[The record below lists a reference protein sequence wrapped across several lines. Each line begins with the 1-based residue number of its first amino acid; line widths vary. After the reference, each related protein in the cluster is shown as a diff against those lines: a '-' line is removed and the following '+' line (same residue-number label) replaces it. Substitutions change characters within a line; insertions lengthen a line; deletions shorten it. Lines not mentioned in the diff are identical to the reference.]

1 MKPDDQNG
9 SGSKAPT
16 RTGDA
21 GERLSQDI
29 HAASRTAQR
38 DFDALAAEARSD
50 IGDLKEA
57 VGDQVHAAGQKA
69 RSFTGEQKDLAAG
82 QLEDIAA
89 AVSRAADEL
98 NNSDQAAI
106 GRYARDV
113 AQGVNRLATNVRN
126 NDVDELL
133 AMAQDFGRSQPLAF
147 LGMAAAAG
155 FMASR
160 FALASSHRRSS
171 NGQQQARATGS
182 SGMQRPDG
190 QHRDMNYGG
199 NDVH

>member
-1 MKPDDQNG
+1 
-9 SGSKAPT
+9 
-16 RTGDA
+16 
-21 GERLSQDI
+21 
-29 HAASRTAQR
+29 
-38 DFDALAAEARSD
+38 
-50 IGDLKEA
+50 
-57 VGDQVHAAGQKA
+57 
-69 RSFTGEQKDLAAG
+69 
-82 QLEDIAA
+82 
-89 AVSRAADEL
+89 
-98 NNSDQAAI
+98 
-106 GRYARDV
+106 V
-113 AQGVNRLATNVRN
+113 AQGVDRLATNVRN

-171 NGQQQARATGS
+171 NGQQQARAPGS